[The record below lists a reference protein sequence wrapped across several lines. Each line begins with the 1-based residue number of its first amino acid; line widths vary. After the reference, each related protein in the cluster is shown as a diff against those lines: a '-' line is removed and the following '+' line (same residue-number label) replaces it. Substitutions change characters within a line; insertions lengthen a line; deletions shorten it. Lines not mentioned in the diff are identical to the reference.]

1 MPSAKGSRSLHA
13 ELEGISYEQIQ
24 KERDE
29 ILGANDEDIRAL
41 AAYVEAFMSDDILC
55 VVGNETKINSAKEC
69 FDVTEPLFH

>member
-1 MPSAKGSRSLHA
+1 M
-13 ELEGISYEQIQ
+13 E
-24 KERDE
+24 ERDE
-29 ILGANDEDIRAL
+29 ILSANDEDIRAL